1 MVKTTVYMDEDTAQR
16 LRWMSASTGRP
27 QAELIREALGKYTAD
42 AKRPFPKGAG
52 MFDSGY
58 TDTFQ
63 NYREIL
69 KQAAREGRWK

>member
-58 TDTFQ
+58 TDTSE
-63 NYREIL
+63 RAEEIL
-69 KQAAREGRWK
+69 AEAAREGKWR

>member
-1 MVKTTVYMDEDTAQR
+1 MDEDTAQR

-58 TDTFQ
+58 TDTSE
-63 NYREIL
+63 RAEEIL
-69 KQAAREGRWK
+69 AEAAREGKWR